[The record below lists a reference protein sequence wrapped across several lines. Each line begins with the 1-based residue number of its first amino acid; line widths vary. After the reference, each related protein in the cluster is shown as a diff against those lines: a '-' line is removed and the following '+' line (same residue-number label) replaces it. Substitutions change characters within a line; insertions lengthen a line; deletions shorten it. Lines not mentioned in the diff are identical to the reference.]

1 MAHIFKT
8 HKWTHLFHLHKF
20 ILGVKSTM
28 MSSKKF
34 TLQGNLTSG
43 DPLPRHIDLLPVA
56 WPRPGNARQ
65 PHLAGAGADNQKVKA
80 WATVQL
86 DGGSSL
92 SQIPPHLHGCVA
104 S

>member
-1 MAHIFKT
+1 
-8 HKWTHLFHLHKF
+8 
-20 ILGVKSTM
+20 M